1 MIGVVNIVLMLVFA
15 NQIIGVFLDMAK
27 PASDEILAYGV
38 MLLMFAALFQM
49 ADAMQVMALGL
60 LRGMH
65 DTRVPMIMATVSY
78 WVIGMPAGYILGFSL
93 GLGGGGLW
101 LGLVIGL
108 TFAAVAMMCRFWR
121 RA

>member
-1 MIGVVNIVLMLVFA
+1 MSTAPITVEQGIQTAGVGKFQYRLFLIFGLVW
-15 NQIIGVFLDMAK
+15 
-27 PASDEILAYGV
+27 
-38 MLLMFAALFQM
+38 M

-60 LRGMH
+60 LRGMQ
-65 DTRVPMIMATVSY
+65 DTRVPMIMATVRY
-78 WVIGMPAGYILGFSL
+78 WVIGMPAGYFLGFTL

-108 TFAAVAMMCRFWR
+108 TVAAVTMMWRFWR

>member
-1 MIGVVNIVLMLVFA
+1 
-15 NQIIGVFLDMAK
+15 
-27 PASDEILAYGV
+27 
-38 MLLMFAALFQM
+38 LMFAALFQM

-108 TFAAVAMMCRFWR
+108 TFAAVAMMWRFWR